1 MAAHAQHIY
10 QQAVRGGR
18 NHGQVAGS
26 ILIAN
31 LALIAF
37 ALGAEMGERPVSLAG
52 AVLTVLVL
60 ARRLLKP
67 PAAERN

>member
-1 MAAHAQHIY
+1 
-10 QQAVRGGR
+10 
-18 NHGQVAGS
+18 
-26 ILIAN
+26 LIA
-31 LALIAF
+31 L

-60 ARRLLKP
+60 ARRLLNP